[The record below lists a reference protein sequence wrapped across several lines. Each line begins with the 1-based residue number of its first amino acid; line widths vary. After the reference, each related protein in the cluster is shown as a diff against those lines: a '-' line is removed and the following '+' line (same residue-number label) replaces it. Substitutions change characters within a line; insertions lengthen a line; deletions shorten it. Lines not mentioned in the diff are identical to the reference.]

1 MNMLLLED
9 NLITAS
15 QSREQQEGDCL
26 GVADIPGRTF
36 TVETQDIVVALRQ
49 GDSSELILATMK
61 FVACL
66 TLLTSAVYAG
76 LLRKGLTCS
85 QVCDASHCPVPQVCY
100 YGQVKDGC
108 GCCLVCAPGEG
119 EACVEQSGGLSC
131 GHGLRC
137 LSVPGTEGAL
147 HSSCVCASSGP
158 VCGSDGRTYPSIC
171 RLRAENRRAKLGETA
186 PVFLIQRGRCG
197 LGIQHSE
204 SMRYKFNFI
213 ADVVDKIAPAVVH
226 LELFQRVSFSSGEVS
241 VSSGSGFVVSEDG
254 WIITSAH
261 VLNNKQRIKVKMRS
275 GLQYDATEKD
285 VDQKMDIALIK
296 IEPDT
301 PLPVLRLG
309 QSSDLRPG
317 EFVVAVGSP
326 FSLQNTITTGIISTA
341 QRNGLELGLKDSDMD
356 YIQTDA
362 TINVSETVCCCI
374 LSLDSFCSKSIMSK
388 KKNVFCF
395 CDSQYGNSG
404 GPLVNLDGDVI
415 GINTLTVAGG
425 NFFFLSAD
433 QFLAE
438 SYNRQVNGNVSQKRK
453 YIGIRMLQLSP
464 SLVQDLKERDGEF
477 PDVSSGVYIYEVIPG
492 TAASRAG
499 MIGHDVIIDINGQ
512 SIHTTHEVSKV
523 VQSGTVLSVVVRR
536 KDRDVMLTIIP
547 EEMD

>member
-362 TINVSETVCCCI
+362 TIN
-374 LSLDSFCSKSIMSK
+374 
-388 KKNVFCF
+388 
-395 CDSQYGNSG
+395 YGNSG